1 MKPCVPL
8 DLHTMVM
15 METCTDAAFRR
26 IIRAAMSYALGQQ
39 DYQEMLTEEDGFVFS
54 CIRTRVDKA
63 MDISLKRQAARYKGL
78 EKRHQQEP
86 DDNKNQQN
94 PTNEQ
99 QKSTKNNKNQQTTP
113 EKEKETEK
121 DRESEKEKE
130 RSKEK
135 EREKETEKGKEKERG
150 ISACA
155 CAGAGAREEQESAG
169 PARFR
174 APTVEEV
181 AAYCRERGNSVE
193 PEMFVDFYAAKGW
206 KVGNQPMKDWKAC
219 VRTWERNRSAGITG
233 SSGASGGTGRTAPRR
248 TVSAQQYTQRDY
260 SNMDQVAFDQMI
272 RQFGESYPEM
282 MNGGEIR

>member
-1 MKPCVPL
+1 MITK
-8 DLHTMVM
+8 
-15 METCTDAAFRR
+15 
-26 IIRAAMSYALGQQ
+26 INKIQQ
-39 DYQEMLTEEDGFVFS
+39 TN
-54 CIRTRVDKA
+54 
-63 MDISLKRQAARYKGL
+63 
-78 EKRHQQEP
+78 
-86 DDNKNQQN
+86 NKNQQK
-94 PTNEQ
+94 T
-99 QKSTKNNKNQQTTP
+99 TKNNKNQQTTP

-135 EREKETEKGKEKERG
+135 EREKETEKGKEKENENEN

-155 CAGAGAREEQESAG
+155 GVGTGAGAREEQESAG

-219 VRTWERNRSAGITG
+219 VRTWERYRSAGITG
-233 SSGASGGTGRTAPRR
+233 SSGGSGGTGRTAPRR

-260 SNMDQVAFDQMI
+260 SNMDQVAFNQMI